1 MPLAGCSPWAR
12 QAGFGDI
19 EYTTST
25 WTFSTAPDLA
35 WWCGLWAERMTM
47 SRLAEQAIAY
57 DISDSDELSAIA
69 AAWRGWGGR
78 DDAVFIV
85 PHGEIVATAWA

>member
-1 MPLAGCSPWAR
+1 
-12 QAGFGDI
+12 
-19 EYTTST
+19 
-25 WTFSTAPDLA
+25 
-35 WWCGLWAERMTM
+35 M

-85 PHGEIVATAWA
+85 PHGEILARAWA